1 MEVARGPNAA
11 ATSCNSGS
19 VKHPKRLPA
28 ATPRFLTHACSISQG
43 KLVDLREDPDGAGHA
58 QAGGL
63 RLPWRR
69 KAAQLEILKGISGVF
84 RPGAL
89 TALVGVSGAGKT
101 TLLDVLAGRKT
112 SAL

>member
-1 MEVARGPNAA
+1 M
-11 ATSCNSGS
+11 
-19 VKHPKRLPA
+19 
-28 ATPRFLTHACSISQG
+28 
-43 KLVDLREDPDGAGHA
+43 DLREDPDGARHA

-69 KAAQLEILKGISGVF
+69 KPSQLEILKGVSGVF

-112 SAL
+112 SALRSL

>member
-1 MEVARGPNAA
+1 MLS
-11 ATSCNSGS
+11 ATSCSTAWD
-19 VKHPKRLPA
+19 HPASQRLFR
-28 ATPRFLTHACSISQG
+28 THLSHLTHVWRSSQG
-43 KLVDLREDPDGAGHA
+43 KWVDLREDPEGARRA
-58 QAGGL
+58 QAGGM

-89 TALVGVSGAGKT
+89 NALVGVSGAGKT